1 MRTDKVIYSFGRFA
15 RKTFGLRWT
24 YRVRERVSYKDVTH
38 LKIKPEYLIIEKFK
52 PNVDTCAGLCGRPKQ
67 GVDVGLVE
75 VAE

>member
-1 MRTDKVIYSFGRFA
+1 M
-15 RKTFGLRWT
+15 
-24 YRVRERVSYKDVTH
+24 SYKDVTH